1 MFFLE
6 LNFLEFQSAESINA
20 SALRQNNVNVRKD
33 KWLRLVEI
41 QVTWS
46 GSIGPTTNQQVA
58 ERAQHSIIFFHNLTW
73 VDIVAWNFSF
83 SILKEMPTFLFSLK
97 ATRLV
102 YLVEELPCRNN
113 RAVGHAVTFDIS
125 IVVMTNIRRKTK
137 ENVPAL
143 ISFLFYIYKWQK
155 YIPNTHIS

>member
-1 MFFLE
+1 MHLLWGKTMWMYEKISDLDWSKF
-6 LNFLEFQSAESINA
+6 
-20 SALRQNNVNVRKD
+20 
-33 KWLRLVEI
+33 KWL
-41 QVTWS
+41 QVVQ
-46 GSIGPTTNQQVA
+46 IGPTTNQQVA
-58 ERAQHSIIFFHNLTW
+58 ERFQHFVIFSHNLDE

-83 SILKEMPTFLFSLK
+83 SIPKEMPTFLFSLK

-143 ISFLFYIYKWQK
+143 ILFLFFMYIWQK
-155 YIPNTHIS
+155 CTPKAHISWIFWYIWNNMHYRT

>member
-1 MFFLE
+1 MPLIWGKTM
-6 LNFLEFQSAESINA
+6 LMSGKISDLDWSKS
-20 SALRQNNVNVRKD
+20 
-33 KWLRLVEI
+33 KWLEVV
-41 QVTWS
+41 Q
-46 GSIGPTTNQQVA
+46 IGPTTNQQVA
-58 ERAQHSIIFFHNLTW
+58 ERVQHYIIFFHNLTW

-83 SILKEMPTFLFSLK
+83 WIPKEMPTFLFSLK

-143 ISFLFYIYKWQK
+143 ISFLFYINKWQK